1 MYNGLFKQ
9 RKFIKL
15 NIINREHINESFK
28 NKSMLKVLTYE
39 VIVFIS
45 VHLIYVLKYNKWDRD
60 TRETWRQCNIL
71 L

>member
-1 MYNGLFKQ
+1 M
-9 RKFIKL
+9 
-15 NIINREHINESFK
+15 NEIFK

>member
-39 VIVFIS
+39 VIVFIN